1 MKSNVESKLKKRQ
14 IKHETYTPIKQK
26 KKCKNKTEKKTR
38 EKYNKEVK

>member
-26 KKCKNKTEKKTR
+26 KNVKTKQRRKQEKNTTR
-38 EKYNKEVK
+38 K

>member
-14 IKHETYTPIKQK
+14 IKHKTYTPIKEKKKNQK
-26 KKCKNKTEKKTR
+26 KTK